1 MVHHVSIAIQTGSSL
16 PVYQG
21 LQLVKYTQ
29 QIRFFSRF
37 RDFDDKILY
46 LCAVYLT
53 RINLTAVTL

>member
-29 QIRFFSRF
+29 QIHFF
-37 RDFDDKILY
+37 RDLGILMTKY
-46 LCAVYLT
+46 CIFVLF
-53 RINLTAVTL
+53 I